1 MNNFKVSSKGN
12 PCPIC
17 GRTKDSDCRI
27 AKDGSLVLC
36 HHNFGDICPDG
47 WRYVK
52 PSQDE
57 RTGVFVRDYPKTARP
72 IGTTKHQ
79 YRYFDRDGT
88 VTATRTYDSQG
99 KKTYKAPTGVK
110 SSDLM
115 PYRWHE
121 VADSPEVFIVEGEL
135 DADGLMMRGLKA
147 ISCRLWTDR
156 HAELLKG
163 KTAIIIPDCDTE
175 GIKKAT
181 KTAQLLVKHGVTVK
195 WCCLPRIGSWE
206 HPKTKD
212 GLGSYDFFQLGG
224 TTQELRQAIADHPL
238 LAVETVASSPPVTV
252 DKDEKRAVADE
263 LIHLVIDRSH
273 ITLWHTDDQ
282 DTYADILEGNIRQT
296 LPIRDTSFRS
306 WLRRQYFNQHRKSPN
321 DVAMAQAIATIESFA
336 MFDGDTNKVHLR
348 TAEHEGRIYFDLG
361 DATWQA
367 VEVSRDGWRIVSDA
381 PVRFRRTKSMLP
393 LPVPTTGG
401 TLDQVRGFTNLS
413 DDHWVMVVSFLINC
427 LRPCENY
434 PILILHGEAGSGKST
449 LSSFLKTL
457 VDPSKAMLMPSIS
470 DLRNLSISAYNRHLL
485 VYDNLSASIA
495 SNRMPF
501 VACYRC

>member
-273 ITLWHTDDQ
+273 ITG
-282 DTYADILEGNIRQT
+282 IL
-296 LPIRDTSFRS
+296 
-306 WLRRQYFNQHRKSPN
+306 
-321 DVAMAQAIATIESFA
+321 
-336 MFDGDTNKVHLR
+336 
-348 TAEHEGRIYFDLG
+348 
-361 DATWQA
+361 
-367 VEVSRDGWRIVSDA
+367 
-381 PVRFRRTKSMLP
+381 
-393 LPVPTTGG
+393 
-401 TLDQVRGFTNLS
+401 
-413 DDHWVMVVSFLINC
+413 
-427 LRPCENY
+427 
-434 PILILHGEAGSGKST
+434 
-449 LSSFLKTL
+449 
-457 VDPSKAMLMPSIS
+457 
-470 DLRNLSISAYNRHLL
+470 
-485 VYDNLSASIA
+485 
-495 SNRMPF
+495 
-501 VACYRC
+501 